1 MAARNFGE
9 LRTEFKDL
17 LDRKTC
23 TDALAN
29 QFLNDGLTRLHRIL
43 DVPGMEREICV
54 NFSEDGTLPV
64 PPELIRLID
73 FDSKDRTEFKYLAP
87 DEFRRVSQNRQVPP
101 IPVKYYTRRLCRYE
115 FYPAFEFE
123 EGEAEQLNILCY
135 ADSPAITDDADY
147 IPILVWAPDLVKY
160 AAMADATAYF
170 EDADRAQLFE
180 RRYQTLLAEIQDQAQ
195 EQEMRALNASMN
207 LITDPEL
214 RY

>member
-9 LRTEFKDL
+9 LRAEFKDL

-23 TDALAN
+23 TDALAD
-29 QFLNDGLTRLHRIL
+29 QFLNDALTRLHRIL

-54 NFSEDGTLPV
+54 AFDSDKTLPV
-64 PPELIRLID
+64 PSELIRLID
-73 FDSKDRTEFKYLAP
+73 FDSKDRTEFKYLPP
-87 DEFRRVSQNRQVPP
+87 DEFRRVSRGSQVPP
-101 IPVKYYTRRLCRYE
+101 VPVKYYTRRFCRYE
-115 FYPAFEFE
+115 FYPEFDIVE
-123 EGEAEQLNILCY
+123 TPQINILCY
-135 ADSPAITDDADY
+135 SDSPSIEDDADY

-180 RRYQTLLAEIQDQAQ
+180 RRYLTLLAEIQDQSR
-195 EQEMRALNASMN
+195 EQEMMALNASMN
-207 LITDPEL
+207 LITDPDL